1 MSTSIIRSKT
11 GKTCWKIPS
20 LCKTLVVGNGVR
32 HSKFW
37 TNYDQQRKL
46 IEISNKEDSMRLGH
60 LLKQMLLVCV
70 CLFALTGQAIA
81 DSLSDAKRVYD
92 AGDYAKAATL
102 FRPLAEQGDASAQL
116 ELGVMYDNGE
126 GVLQDDKEA
135 VKWFRLAADQGNADA
150 QFNLGVMYDRG
161 EGVHQSYKGAVKWF
175 RLAADQGNADAQF
188 YLGVMYDNGQGVPRD
203 YKESVKWYQLAAR
216 QGNAYAQFNLG
227 MMYDNG
233 RGVPQDYT
241 EAVKW
246 FRLAAEQGDAKA
258 QANLGAKY
266 DKGQGVSQDY
276 ALAYMWANI
285 ASAKAPASELQQIVS
300 YRDSIAK
307 KMAAQQIAEAEELAR
322 KCTAKKFKG
331 C

>member
-1 MSTSIIRSKT
+1 M
-11 GKTCWKIPS
+11 
-20 LCKTLVVGNGVR
+20 
-32 HSKFW
+32 
-37 TNYDQQRKL
+37 NYDQQRKL

-60 LLKQMLLVCV
+60 LLKQILLVCV
-70 CLFALTGQAIA
+70 CMFALTGQAIA
-81 DSLSDAKRVYD
+81 DSLSDAKGAYD

-102 FRPLAEQGDASAQL
+102 FRPLAEQGDASAQVV
-116 ELGVMYDNGE
+116 LGVMYDNGE

-203 YKESVKWYQLAAR
+203 YTES
-216 QGNAYAQFNLG
+216 
-227 MMYDNG
+227 
-233 RGVPQDYT
+233 
-241 EAVKW
+241 VKW

-285 ASAKAPASELQQIVS
+285 ASAKAPASELQQIVR

-307 KMAAQQIAEAEELAR
+307 KMTTQQIAKAQQLAK

>member
-1 MSTSIIRSKT
+1 
-11 GKTCWKIPS
+11 
-20 LCKTLVVGNGVR
+20 
-32 HSKFW
+32 
-37 TNYDQQRKL
+37 
-46 IEISNKEDSMRLGH
+46 MRLGH

-150 QFNLGVMYDRG
+150 QFNLGVMYD
-161 EGVHQSYKGAVKWF
+161 
-175 RLAADQGNADAQF
+175 
-188 YLGVMYDNGQGVPRD
+188 NGG
-203 YKESVKWYQLAAR
+203 
-216 QGNAYAQFNLG
+216 
-227 MMYDNG
+227 
-233 RGVPQDYT
+233 GVPQDYT

-307 KMAAQQIAEAEELAR
+307 KMTAQQIAEVEELAR